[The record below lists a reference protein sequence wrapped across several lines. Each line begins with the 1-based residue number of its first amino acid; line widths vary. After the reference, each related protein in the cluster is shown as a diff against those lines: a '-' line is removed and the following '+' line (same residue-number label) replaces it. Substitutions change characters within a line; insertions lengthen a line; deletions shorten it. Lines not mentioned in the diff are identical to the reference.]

1 MATWRMGIPPQRRT
15 LALKTA
21 RCRASRTMLAG
32 FGGGAR
38 LQAEHGQFTALRL
51 DFPSTRF

>member
-1 MATWRMGIPPQRRT
+1 MGIPPQWRT

-21 RCRASRTMLAG
+21 RCRASRVMLAG

-38 LQAEHGQFTALRL
+38 LHAEHGQFAALRL
-51 DFPSTRF
+51 DFALVRF